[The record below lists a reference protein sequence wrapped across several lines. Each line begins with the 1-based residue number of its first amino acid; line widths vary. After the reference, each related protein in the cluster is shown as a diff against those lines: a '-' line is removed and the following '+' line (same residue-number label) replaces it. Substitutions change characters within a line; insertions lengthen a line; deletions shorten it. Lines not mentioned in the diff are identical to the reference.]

1 MRKAM
6 VGARLNQ
13 QLLNRVHDWAEP
25 QKMTRSTAIETL
37 VTLGLLLE
45 RFKAHAQ
52 VKEWSDSEVEGAFL
66 AFAAAAQRRPGLRQQ
81 WAAAAAVQTSP
92 SLQKD

>member
-13 QLLNRVHDWAEP
+13 HLLNRVHDWAESR
-25 QKMTRSTAIETL
+25 KITRSTAIEAL

-45 RFKAHAQ
+45 RLKARAKIQ
-52 VKEWSDSEVEGAFL
+52 EWSDSEVEGAFL
-66 AFAAAAQRRPGLRQQ
+66 AFAGAVQKEPGLLRR
-81 WAAAAAVQTSP
+81 WAAAAQQGSP
-92 SLQKD
+92 SLQKT